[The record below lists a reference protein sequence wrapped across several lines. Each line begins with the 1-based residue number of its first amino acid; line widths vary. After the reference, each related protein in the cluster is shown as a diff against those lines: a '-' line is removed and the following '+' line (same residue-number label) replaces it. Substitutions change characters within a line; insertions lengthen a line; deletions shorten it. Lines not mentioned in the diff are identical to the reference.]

1 MTCYTALITPFD
13 EKGELDE
20 RGFEENLDRQTGID
34 GVVVAGSTGEAPTLT
49 ESEKKRLI
57 TLARK
62 SSQHLMVGCGT
73 YSTIQTLEN
82 LKNAADLGAD
92 SALVVIPYYNKP
104 TQEGIFQHFAYLA
117 ERTPLPLIVYNIQ
130 GRTSVNLK
138 SETLKRLLPFPKIV
152 GVKEG
157 SGNLSQISEVIS
169 LKKIR
174 SDFRV
179 YASDDI
185 WILPLM
191 ALGGDGVISTLSN
204 LIPDRIKELA
214 TSEGIKARSLHLELT
229 PLFELVGIETN
240 PIPIKAMMQLKGFA
254 SGRPRLPLTPL
265 DPSLI
270 PILQRSLP

>member
-1 MTCYTALITPFD
+1 MTCYTALITPFND
-13 EKGELDE
+13 KGELDE
-20 RGFEENLDRQTGID
+20 RGFEENLARQTGVD

-57 TLARK
+57 TLARNNTN
-62 SSQHLMVGCGT
+62 HLMVGCGT
-73 YSTIQTLEN
+73 YSTMQTLDN
-82 LKNAADLGAD
+82 LKSASDLGAD

-117 ERTPLPLIVYNIQ
+117 EKSPLPLIVYNIQ

-138 SETLKRLLPFPKIV
+138 SETLKRLLPFPMIL

-157 SGNLSQISEVIS
+157 SGSLTQISEVIS

-174 SDFRV
+174 SDFKV

-204 LIPDRIKELA
+204 LIPERIKELV
-214 TSEGIKARSLHLELT
+214 TSDGMRARSIHHELT
-229 PLFELVGIETN
+229 PLFEMVGIETN
-240 PIPIKAMMQLKGFA
+240 PIPIKAMMQLKGLA
-254 SGRPRLPLTPL
+254 AGKPRLPLTPL

-270 PILQRSLP
+270 PGLQRCL